1 MIAYIRAELIKRL
14 RFRLNSMKY
23 TERFERNYR
32 KLEEKRQVERLLKA
46 PRKAA

>member
-1 MIAYIRAELIKRL
+1 MIEYVRSELIKRL

-23 TERFERNYR
+23 TERFEKNFRA
-32 KLEEKRQVERLLKA
+32 LEEKRQVERLLHS